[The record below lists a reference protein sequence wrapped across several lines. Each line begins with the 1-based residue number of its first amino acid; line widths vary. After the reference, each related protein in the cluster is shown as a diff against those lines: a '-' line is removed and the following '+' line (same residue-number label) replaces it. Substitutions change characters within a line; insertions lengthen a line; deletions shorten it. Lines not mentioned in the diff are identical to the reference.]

1 MKRDVFVLRRTSW
14 LVLLLRLGL
23 GRMYF
28 TVLPWYLANLKLSLL
43 ILLLFVLKECLWCL
57 YYGGKNCYF
66 YLLYFH
72 CLFSCDCTVCQQPRG
87 HFDAC
92 FDAMVYCVAQ
102 LSLWFSFLIRAG
114 ILGGKKKIKLFYNY
128 GYLIESAFV
137 TAAEVLETGVCKYL
151 YIFWFV
157 FNLRD
162 VCACFCS
169 SPLATHASRLAY
181 LHAEW
186 LLPWE
191 DTGLRVT
198 WIACVVQPTP
208 RSLVSL

>member
-1 MKRDVFVLRRTSW
+1 MILGKFKAVTVDPASLCIKRMSMVFILW
-14 LVLLLRLGL
+14 GKKLLFLLIV
-23 GRMYF
+23 F
-28 TVLPWYLANLKLSLL
+28 SLSLFL
-43 ILLLFVLKECLWCL
+43 WLYCLPAAEGPLWCL
-57 YYGGKNCYF
+57 LWCHG
-66 YLLYFH
+66 LL
-72 CLFSCDCTVCQQPRG
+72 CRTVEP
-87 HFDAC
+87 
-92 FDAMVYCVAQ
+92 MVF
-102 LSLWFSFLIRAG
+102 LSNRSWHTG
-114 ILGGKKKIKLFYNY
+114 WKKKKIKLFYNY